1 MSKTMHV
8 CRLLQGAQA
17 RQNTNVK
24 NAQRLRAQNQNNTLD
39 GRCRFVTAVVS
50 NGLTRLAPAP
60 RKSKVCLTA
69 MLHNIAIEMRNPNNL
84 TRCLLCYGGPTQTL
98 HIKMV
103 WVTVPLLQKKSA
115 KSSDSFLFMCL
126 GPSLK
131 GCNLAEGKLDLSM

>member
-1 MSKTMHV
+1 MHV

-103 WVTVPLLQKKSA
+103 WVTVPLLQKKRC
-115 KSSDSFLFMCL
+115 K
-126 GPSLK
+126 K
-131 GCNLAEGKLDLSM
+131 Q